1 MLWDKGETI
10 WLFHTKDLKDA
21 IFFGTCKTQKCLI
34 KRCSYTTD
42 KYDTKYYI
50 LPCVCLG
57 CKLKCLKPKY
67 KYVLFLGLT
76 LKYNKEDNKP
86 VSVPSDLYRKG
97 CVEDVDEGLKSA
109 NKIGFPVMIKASE
122 GGGGKGI
129 RKAENA
135 DDFPNLFRQVH
146 NGTKQEVFI
155 CSF

>member
-1 MLWDKGETI
+1 MIPSITFCPVCVWDVNLNALNPSTNMC
-10 WLFHTKDLKDA
+10 W
-21 IFFGTCKTQKCLI
+21 
-34 KRCSYTTD
+34 
-42 KYDTKYYI
+42 
-50 LPCVCLG
+50 
-57 CKLKCLKPKY
+57 
-67 KYVLFLGLT
+67 FLGLT

-146 NGTKQEVFI
+146 NGTKQGVFI